1 MLYESAF
8 CQNANIVLQLI
19 FLLMRL
25 VFDQDTHLVLLLVV
39 VGWGDLFKSLRFLRF
54 KSDKDE
60 ILQDCSCLLVVA

>member
-1 MLYESAF
+1 
-8 CQNANIVLQLI
+8 
-19 FLLMRL
+19 MRL